1 MATFQPSV
9 AAKKEMRTYGDLTRA
24 VAASSFLAAA
34 CQGGGSLGQSG
45 VAGAGGQ
52 TRPASTGSGGGGG
65 DAGSGGAGR
74 DAGSSGSGNAGS
86 GGGRGDAGTSP
97 DAGGGTTGCTPLGVI
112 PRRLWRLSSEQ
123 WGNAVESLLNLPSAP
138 VLTYRGGE
146 APYPSLSDAF
156 LDVDASMLFDVYTL
170 AGTAT
175 SQIDPMVATTI
186 APCTG
191 TTVEAQTSCATS
203 FVQAFASRAYR
214 RPVTDDELS
223 DLMAVYQD
231 GATDGYNAGVE
242 LVIKA
247 IVASPSFLFRTELGP
262 PTLIADAAGNYPDTT
277 LTPDEVASQ
286 LSFTLLGTI
295 PDAELSAAAADGSLA
310 TRDGIA
316 GQVNRLLALPAAQA
330 YLTDTV
336 LKWLGLGVLFEKTKD
351 AALLSP
357 LSSTG
362 SVPDLSAIENDLW
375 TSAQMFVSSILWNGS
390 GRVDDL
396 FTSQAVY
403 LNLRL
408 ATLYPDAIVPVAPS
422 SDTTFMPGTWPT
434 SQGRSGML
442 TQPSYLWAL
451 SDPSL
456 NSLVKRG
463 KAIHDDVVCQDLLG
477 PPVDLSTAEATNVIN
492 CKSPDGAQT
501 LSTCDSE
508 VLKSDAR
515 VAYQPCRVCHDQI
528 DPYARVLQSFGPIG
542 NYRTLDEAGRTIDP
556 VATFFSTEPPVF
568 VAGLPTPLSAPGSP
582 LAPRTVTGA
591 QGLASALIS
600 TGVLDGCAVQ
610 RLVSAAT
617 GSGVWTY
624 DTCELGPI
632 RAANDGTIKS
642 LLVNV
647 LLADFMRARAG
658 GPK

>member
-1 MATFQPSV
+1 
-9 AAKKEMRTYGDLTRA
+9 MRNYGDLTRA
-24 VAASSFLAAA
+24 VAASSFLVAA

-45 VAGAGGQ
+45 AAGAGGQ
-52 TRPASTGSGGGGG
+52 THPASG
-65 DAGSGGAGR
+65 GSGGAGR
-74 DAGSSGSGNAGS
+74 DAGRGGSGDTGGS
-86 GGGRGDAGTSP
+86 GGGRNDASASL
-97 DAGGGTTGCTPLGVI
+97 DAGGGTTECTPLGAI
-112 PRRLWRLSSEQ
+112 PRRLWRLSTEQ
-123 WGNAVESLLNLPSAP
+123 WGNAVQSLLNLPSAP
-138 VLTYRGGE
+138 VLMSRGGE
-146 APYPSLSDAF
+146 PPYPSLSDAS
-156 LDVDASMLFDVYTL
+156 LGVDAPMLFDVYTS
-170 AGTAT
+170 AGSAT
-175 SQIDPMVATTI
+175 IQSDPLVATTI
-186 APCTG
+186 APCIG
-191 TTVEAQTSCATS
+191 TTAEAQTSCAMS

-214 RPVTDDELS
+214 RPVTEDELS

-262 PTLIADAAGNYPDTT
+262 PTLTADAAGNYPDTT
-277 LTPDEVASQ
+277 LTPDEIASQ

-295 PDAELSAAAADGSLA
+295 PDAPLSAAAADGSLA

-330 YLTDTV
+330 YLTDMI
-336 LKWLGLGVLFEKTKD
+336 LKWLGVGVMFEKPKD
-351 AALLSP
+351 VALLAG

-362 SVPDLSAIENDLW
+362 SGPEVSAIENDLW
-375 TSAQMFVSSILWNGS
+375 TSAQMFVSSILWTGS

-403 LNLRL
+403 VNQRL
-408 ATLYPDAIVPVAPS
+408 ATLYPDAIVPQAPS

-451 SDPSL
+451 SDPSAA
-456 NSLVKRG
+456 SIVKRG
-463 KAIHDDVVCQDLLG
+463 KAIHDDVVCQDVLG
-477 PPVDLSTAEATNVIN
+477 APVDLSTPEAVNVIN

-515 VAYQPCRVCHDQI
+515 VANQPCRVCHEQI

-542 NYRTLDEAGRTIDP
+542 NYRTVDEAGRPIDP

-568 VAGLPTPLSAPGSP
+568 VAGLPTPVLAPGSP

-610 RLVSAAT
+610 RLVSVAT

>member
-1 MATFQPSV
+1 MS
-9 AAKKEMRTYGDLTRA
+9 EMRTYGDLTRA
-24 VAASSFLAAA
+24 VAASSFLVAA

-45 VAGAGGQ
+45 AAGAGGQ
-52 TRPASTGSGGGGG
+52 THPATGG
-65 DAGSGGAGR
+65 AGAGR
-74 DAGSSGSGNAGS
+74 DAGSGGSGDTGSGGTGRDAGSGGSGNAGS
-86 GGGRGDAGTSP
+86 GGGRGDAGTSS
-97 DAGGGTTGCTPLGVI
+97 DAGGGTAGCTPLGVI

-123 WGNAVESLLNLPSAP
+123 WGNGVQSLLNLPSAP
-138 VLTYRGGE
+138 VLTSRGGE
-146 APYPSLSDAF
+146 PPYPSLSDAS
-156 LDVDASMLFDVYTL
+156 LGVDAPMLFDVYTL

-186 APCTG
+186 APCIG
-191 TTVEAQTSCATS
+191 TTAEAQTSCAMS

-295 PDAELSAAAADGSLA
+295 PDAPLSAAAADGSLA

-316 GQVNRLLALPAAQA
+316 AQVNRLLALPAAQA
-330 YLTDTV
+330 YLTDTI
-336 LKWLGLGVLFEKTKD
+336 LKWLGLGVMFEKTKD

-357 LSSTG
+357 LSATG
-362 SVPDLSAIENDLW
+362 SAPDLSAIESDLW
-375 TSAQMFVSSILWNGS
+375 TSAQMFVSSILWSGS
-390 GRVDDL
+390 GKVDDL

-408 ATLYPDAIVPVAPS
+408 AALYPDAVLPVAPS
-422 SDTTFMPGTWPT
+422 SDTTFMPGTWPA

-463 KAIHDDVVCQDLLG
+463 KAIHDDVVCQDSLG
-477 PPVDLSTAEATNVIN
+477 PPVDLSTQEAMNVTD

-515 VAYQPCRVCHDQI
+515 VAYQPCRGCHEQI

-542 NYRTLDEAGRTIDP
+542 NYRTLDEVGRPVDP
-556 VATFFSTEPPVF
+556 VATFFPTEPPFF
-568 VAGLPTPLSAPGSP
+568 VAGLPTSVSAPGSP
-582 LAPRTVTGA
+582 LAPRTLTGA
-591 QGLASALIS
+591 QGLASALMA

>member
-1 MATFQPSV
+1 
-9 AAKKEMRTYGDLTRA
+9 MRTYGDLTRA
-24 VAASSFLAAA
+24 VAASSFLFAA
-34 CQGGGSLGQSG
+34 CQGSGSLGPSG

-52 TRPASTGSGGGGG
+52 TDPAT
-65 DAGSGGAGR
+65 AGSG
-74 DAGSSGSGNAGS
+74 GSGNAGS
-86 GGGRGDAGTSP
+86 GGSGNASGSAGRDAGSGGSGNAGRGDAGTSL

-112 PRRLWRLSSEQ
+112 PRRLWRLSAEQ
-123 WGNAVESLLNLPSAP
+123 WGNAVQSLLNLPSAP
-138 VLTYRGGE
+138 VLMSRGGE
-146 APYPSLSDAF
+146 PPYPSLSDSS
-156 LDVDASMLFDVYTL
+156 LGVDAPMLFDVYTL
-170 AGTAT
+170 AGSAT
-175 SQIDPMVATTI
+175 SQIDPMVATTV

-191 TTVEAQTSCATS
+191 TTAEAQTGCAMS

-214 RPVTDDELS
+214 RPVTDDELA

-242 LVIKA
+242 LAIKA

-262 PTLIADAAGNYPDTT
+262 PTLAGAAGNYPDTT

-295 PDAELSAAAADGSLA
+295 PDAPLNAAAADGSLA

-316 GQVNRLLALPAAQA
+316 AQVNRLLALPAAQA

-336 LKWLGLGVLFEKTKD
+336 LKWLGLGVMFEKTKD
-351 AALLSP
+351 AALLSA

-362 SVPDLSAIENDLW
+362 SAPDVSAIENDLW
-375 TSAQMFVSSILWNGS
+375 TSAQMFVSSILWTGS
-390 GRVDDL
+390 GKVDDL
-396 FTSQAVY
+396 FTSQTVY
-403 LNLRL
+403 VNQRL
-408 ATLYPDAIVPVAPS
+408 ATLYPDAIVAVAPS
-422 SDTTFMPGTWPT
+422 SDTTFMPGSWPA

-451 SDPSL
+451 SDPSV

-477 PPVDLSTAEATNVIN
+477 SPVDLSTTEATNVIN

-515 VAYQPCRVCHDQI
+515 VAYQPCRVCHEQI

-542 NYRTLDEAGRTIDP
+542 NYRTLDEAGRPIDP

-568 VAGLPTPLSAPGSP
+568 VAGLPTPLVAPGSP

-591 QGLASALIS
+591 QDLASALIS

-647 LLADFMRARAG
+647 LVADFMRARAG